1 MIAVVG
7 PTAVGKT
14 AVAINIAQTFA
25 SEVISADSRQIFR
38 ELSIGTGKPSPQE
51 LKEVR
56 HHFIDTHSIFDDYD
70 AAQYG
75 RETITLISQL
85 FQHRD
90 MLILCGGSGLYVK
103 AVTDG
108 FDDIPEVPADVREKL
123 MQHYERDGIEWLQ
136 REMQILDPEHFETI
150 DQKNPHRLIRALE
163 VRIGTGSS
171 ISSFRK
177 AARIAHDFDILKI
190 GLELPRDELYQR
202 IDDRMDRMIEDG
214 LFDEAH
220 ELYQHRHR
228 QALQTVGYQEIFDF
242 MDGKFDKEEAVRLLK
257 RNTRRYAK
265 RQLTWFKRDAGV
277 HWFSPYNLEGI
288 LRFVMKR
295 ATVIDG
301 DHNSTAHG

>member
-1 MIAVVG
+1 
-7 PTAVGKT
+7 
-14 AVAINIAQTFA
+14 
-25 SEVISADSRQIFR
+25 
-38 ELSIGTGKPSPQE
+38 
-51 LKEVR
+51 KEVR
-56 HHFIDTHSIFDDYD
+56 HHFIHTHSIFDDYD

-136 REMQILDPEHFETI
+136 RQMQILDPEHFETI

-190 GLELPRDELYQR
+190 GLELPRDEL
-202 IDDRMDRMIEDG
+202 
-214 LFDEAH
+214 
-220 ELYQHRHR
+220 
-228 QALQTVGYQEIFDF
+228 
-242 MDGKFDKEEAVRLLK
+242 
-257 RNTRRYAK
+257 
-265 RQLTWFKRDAGV
+265 
-277 HWFSPYNLEGI
+277 
-288 LRFVMKR
+288 
-295 ATVIDG
+295 
-301 DHNSTAHG
+301 